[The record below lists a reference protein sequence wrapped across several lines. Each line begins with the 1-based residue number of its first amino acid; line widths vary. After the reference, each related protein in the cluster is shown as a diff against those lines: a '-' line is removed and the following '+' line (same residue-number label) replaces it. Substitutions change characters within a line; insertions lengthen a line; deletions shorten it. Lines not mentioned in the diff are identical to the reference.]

1 MDKIDEDL
9 KPIDDSYIIEL
20 FQHDGDTTNPR
31 DYYTKIEADE
41 KFATKDEVEN
51 IDLSNLATKEE
62 ANNALNKANE
72 AFQRGDNVKN
82 QLVDKLISEG
92 LNVSTNN
99 TFEELI
105 GNIALGKK
113 WASGEGNSYN
123 ANNKAF
129 FKVSNLSF
137 EPSVILVFPVENYQI
152 FHAYWDN
159 DTINSKSVFV
169 SAGTGVIFSSALTTI
184 TNDGFDVPLYST
196 TQSVRKMKWIA
207 FE

>member
-1 MDKIDEDL
+1 MATLKSLVDE
-9 KPIDDSYIIEL
+9 
-20 FQHDGDTTNPR
+20 TTNIKNELK
-31 DYYTKIEADE
+31 TCHA
-41 KFATKDEVEN
+41 
-51 IDLSNLATKEE
+51 NLETNLTAKGVTVGSSDKM
-62 ANNALNKANE
+62 LN
-72 AFQRGDNVKN
+72 
-82 QLVDKLISEG
+82 LISKI
-92 LNVSTNN
+92 S
-99 TFEELI
+99 
-105 GNIALGKK
+105 NIPLGKK